1 MNSRFPAIESGEY
14 LTTRCLEFFLKK
26 MLMRITYHLPQLY
39 FFFKIGHHMSPFYES
54 GITLAC

>member
-1 MNSRFPAIESGEY
+1 MNSRFLATESGEY
-14 LTTRCLEFFLKK
+14 LTTCCLEFFLKK

-39 FFFKIGHHMSPFYES
+39 FFKKIGQHMSLFYES